1 MRSIYRNR
9 ELSKIGRLLEANISA
24 RQQTRM
30 MVIKSGFDTAKY
42 AAPSLPVPHYAKLT
56 LIYRKEKVIPVSE
69 SVKLP

>member
-1 MRSIYRNR
+1 
-9 ELSKIGRLLEANISA
+9 
-24 RQQTRM
+24 M